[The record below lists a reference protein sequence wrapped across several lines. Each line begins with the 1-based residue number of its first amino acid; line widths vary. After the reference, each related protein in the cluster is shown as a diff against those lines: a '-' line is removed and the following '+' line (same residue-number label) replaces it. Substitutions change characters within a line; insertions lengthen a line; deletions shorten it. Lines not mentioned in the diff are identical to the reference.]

1 MELDSEAND
10 ETHEGG
16 AMIPAMRQGTLG
28 LLVAAVLVAATAIG
42 AAQAQIRPTDAQSTA
57 ARVLR
62 IEVTIG
68 KSQVL
73 DFKDPF
79 NHISVTNPAIA
90 DIFIVTPNQVLI
102 HGKAAGV
109 TSLIVLYS
117 DKTMYFD
124 VVVQTDIGLLKER
137 LKTIAPRDE
146 IDVRVAKD
154 TIILSGNV
162 GSEEMIGQVGA
173 VAEIFAPKKVV
184 NLLRGVDLRTHQ
196 VLLQVHVAEVD
207 RRALNEFGVSW
218 IALGK
223 SFMGAAFPGSVFV
236 PGLSPFGGFL
246 GGDSPNFAFSDLMTF
261 FVASGNR
268 DYAAFVTATAQQG
281 LLRTLAKPNL
291 ITLSGKEAKFLSGG
305 EFPYPVSQGT
315 GGGTS
320 ITIEFKPFGVQLV
333 FTPVVREDQTIS
345 LRVAPEVS
353 SLDFSQGVSQQ
364 GFTVPLIRSSRAAT
378 TLELKDGETFALAG
392 LINTQVRQQVAKVP
406 LLGDIPILGALFRST
421 NFQKD
426 ESELLFIVTPRIV
439 KPFAPGEGPD
449 PQQMFGLRE
458 NERDPYTGINTMI
471 PGIPDVGAVVDGPF
485 GESSLSGGKPAA
497 K

>member
-1 MELDSEAND
+1 
-10 ETHEGG
+10 
-16 AMIPAMRQGTLG
+16 MIPAMRQGVLG
-28 LLVAAVLVAATAIG
+28 LLVIAVLAAGMA
-42 AAQAQIRPTDAQSTA
+42 AEVAQAQIRPADAQGTS

-62 IEVTIG
+62 IDVTIG

-90 DIFIVTPNQVLI
+90 DIFVVTPNQVLI
-102 HGKAAGV
+102 NGKTAGV
-109 TSLIVLYS
+109 TSLVALYP

-137 LKTIAPRDE
+137 LKTVAPRDE

-162 GSEEMIGQVGA
+162 GSEDTIGQIGA
-173 VAEIFAPKKVV
+173 VADIFAPKKVL
-184 NLLRGVDLRTHQ
+184 NLLKAGDVRTHQ

-207 RRALNEFGVSW
+207 RRALNAFGVSW
-218 IALGK
+218 TAIGK

-236 PGLSPFGGFL
+236 PGLSPFGSLLPGTN
-246 GGDSPNFAFSDLMTF
+246 SPNFAFSDLMTF

-268 DYAAFVTATAQQG
+268 DYAALVTATSQQG

-305 EFPYPVSQGT
+305 EYPYPVAQGT
-315 GGGTS
+315 GGGTT

-333 FTPVVREDQTIS
+333 FTPVVREDQTIA
-345 LRVAPEVS
+345 LKVAPEVS
-353 SLDFSQGVSQQ
+353 SLDFSQGVNQN
-364 GFTVPLIRSSRAAT
+364 GYTVPLIRSSRAAT

-392 LINTQVRQQVAKVP
+392 LISTAVRQQVAKVP
-406 LLGDIPILGALFRST
+406 FLGDIPILGALFRST
-421 NFQKD
+421 NFAKD

-449 PQQMFGLRE
+449 PEKLFGLRE
-458 NERDPYTGINTMI
+458 SERDKYIGINTMV
-471 PGIPDVGAVVDGPF
+471 PGIPDVGALIERPF
-485 GESSLSGGKPAA
+485 GESNLSGGQPAE

>member
-1 MELDSEAND
+1 
-10 ETHEGG
+10 
-16 AMIPAMRQGTLG
+16 MIPAMRGGRLA
-28 LLVAAVLVAATAIG
+28 LLLAAVLVAAMAGG
-42 AAQAQIRPTDAQSTA
+42 AAEAQIRPTDAQGA
-57 ARVLR
+57 APRILR

-79 NHISVTNPAIA
+79 NQISVTNPAIA
-90 DIFIVTPNQVLI
+90 DIFVVTPNQVLI

-109 TSLIVLYS
+109 TSLIALYS

-137 LKTIAPRDE
+137 LKTVAPREDV
-146 IDVRVAKD
+146 DVRVAKD

-162 GSEEMIGQVGA
+162 RSEEMIDQVGA
-173 VAEIFAPKKVV
+173 LAEIFAPKKVV
-184 NLLRGVDLRTHQ
+184 NLLRAGDLRTHQ

-218 IALGK
+218 SALGK
-223 SFMGAAFPGSVFV
+223 SFQGAAFPGSVFV
-236 PGLSPFGGFL
+236 PGLAPFGALLPGANT
-246 GGDSPNFAFSDLMTF
+246 PNFSFSDLMTF
-261 FVASGNR
+261 FVATGKR
-268 DYAAFVTATAQQG
+268 DYAALVTATTQNG

-291 ITLSGKEAKFLSGG
+291 ITMSGREAKFLSGG

-320 ITIEFKPFGVQLV
+320 ITIEFKPFGVQLI

-345 LRVAPEVS
+345 LKVAPEVS
-353 SLDFSQGVSQQ
+353 SLDFSQGISQN
-364 GFTVPLIRSSRAAT
+364 GFVVPLIRSSRAAT
-378 TLELKDGETFALAG
+378 TLELKDGESFALAG
-392 LINTQVRQQVAKVP
+392 LMNTQVRQQVAKVP
-406 LLGDIPILGALFRST
+406 FLGDIPILGALFRST

-426 ESELLFIVTPRIV
+426 ETELLFIVTPRVV
-439 KPFAPGEGPD
+439 KAFAPGEGPD
-449 PQQMFGLRE
+449 PQQLFGLRDS
-458 NERDPYTGINTMI
+458 ERNPYTGINTMI
-471 PGIPDVGAVVDGPF
+471 PGIPDVGSVLDGPL
-485 GESSLSGGKPAA
+485 GESALSSGKPAV